1 MAKCKGVKCF
11 HCQQLI
17 KPGDKIIKDET
28 MLGAYCGILCWAL
41 ERGRYV
47 KSELTNELIEELEE
61 SPLRDNGIVYE
72 ED

>member
-28 MLGAYCGILCWAL
+28 MLGAY
-41 ERGRYV
+41 
-47 KSELTNELIEELEE
+47 
-61 SPLRDNGIVYE
+61 
-72 ED
+72 